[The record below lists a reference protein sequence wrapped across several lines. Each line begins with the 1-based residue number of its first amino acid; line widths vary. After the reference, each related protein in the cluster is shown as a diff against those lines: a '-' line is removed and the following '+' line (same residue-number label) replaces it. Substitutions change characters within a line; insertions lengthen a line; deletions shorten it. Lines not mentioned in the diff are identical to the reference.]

1 MKKII
6 AIMAG
11 VFLAGIANAN
21 LLVNGSFEQ
30 GTVGSYS
37 GTALPKIDNVLP
49 GWRLFDTSKA
59 TVTYELIADAAETSD
74 GTNYVKITST
84 ATNGVDSGLDVT
96 PAGLGQ
102 VSVSLGVT
110 YIVSFDAKWVSGSEN
125 SLGVS
130 IRTTES
136 GYTPL
141 ESFVDD
147 DFALSSEWETYT
159 YEVTPTVE
167 TAGGTDPNFYIGFRP
182 KDGAVLVDET
192 ICIDNVS
199 MVEKV
204 VPAVAK
210 VVDTD
215 FTPPSHTYMQNLSV
229 DTVTER
235 FRDWS
240 DSSPVYNISSTN
252 GMVIYGGV
260 HITADSGAKGGA
272 GVIGIFTTSFN
283 AMFARTSSDAINS
296 RTQVLYLW
304 DSADFLTSGVTVFDE
319 SANSVLSVTTGNFTG
334 DNGGGLRFVIR
345 SGNRYYVANQT
356 SLNVGQSAS
365 TAALSGDSAG
375 LQWAEFDPADFD
387 LFTDDDANLGFGSL
401 TFSSMTF
408 SNVTGVGLIANALS
422 SVNTQIVLNDFQAT
436 LVSGVPIP
444 VPPVAT
450 VVDTDFTPSSHTGLS
465 LTVDTDTERFRAWSD
480 SIPAYNISS
489 TNGMVVY
496 GGVHITADSGTK
508 GGAGV
513 VGIYTTPFNSIY
525 ARTSD
530 DAVNSKAQAFYL
542 WDSADFLIAGVTVFD
557 GSANSVLSVTT
568 KEFTGDQGGGLR
580 FVIRDGT
587 TYYVANQTALDVGQ
601 SSSTATLSGNT
612 AGLQW
617 AAFDPSDFDLFTD
630 DDINLGF
637 GALTFSS
644 MTFSNVT
651 GVGLIA
657 NALSSV
663 NSQIVINDF
672 QARLTDGGPVSIP
685 VFFNLFTDHMVLQ
698 RNDHVAVY
706 GTAGSSNEVTVTF
719 DDQTKVVT
727 ADAGGKWM
735 ATLDPMAASFTPR
748 TLTASTS
755 VGSVSVTNVLVGD
768 VWFASGQSNMDT
780 PFSGF
785 TQISP
790 VGKANPN
797 IRLLMGALVMS
808 ATPQETPVLH
818 AAHGGS
824 WRECDETYLNSF
836 SVTAYFYGAK
846 LQAELDIPIGL
857 IESAWGATIAEAW
870 TPADK
875 MLELGYSMD
884 DSGELDRGDNSVLY
898 NAMVHPF
905 REFTFKGVIW
915 YQGESNSQRA
925 LAHYTLF
932 PGLIESWRD
941 AFGRGDIPFYYVQLA
956 PWGTVN
962 PLLEGATWAWL
973 RDSQTAALSVTNTG
987 MAVITDLG
995 EYEDIHPQD
1004 KEPVGA
1010 RLALHAL
1017 KAEGVDVI
1025 ADSPLYSGAQF
1036 NGGQVTISFN
1046 HADTGL
1052 QTQEVIMNKVKGF
1065 APRTDPD
1072 AYVVPASTLAGFTI
1086 CGENKHFVA
1095 ADAVISGN
1103 QVIVSS
1109 ASVPN
1114 PVAVRYAWE
1123 NFPLCNL
1130 FSMEG
1135 LPASPFRTDS
1145 FDPRSVGDLYPGNT
1159 DDYGEAGTV
1168 NTGTGE
1174 CVVTATNI
1182 AGVAG
1187 YVMSP
1192 NSGSSVRYGYYK
1204 TLNAA
1209 LKYGATPYAVVEI
1222 LYYDQGEGS
1231 FYMTY
1236 DATNGPWASSGITV
1250 DLTDSRE
1257 WRVVTGFLTD
1267 AYFGN
1272 RCNGYDIRLN
1282 STSADLIIGGVFFS
1296 ALQGGGAYY
1305 DWASAAS
1312 LLKQGQ
1318 YEDMDSDG
1326 ASNYQEFLDGTDPWS
1341 GLPAGSYI
1349 RWMESYPAAGGST
1362 NYTDD
1367 PDGDGMN
1374 NLLEY
1379 ALGGEPDVSDASSVQ
1394 PAAAMESGWM
1404 VYVYRQRKNHE
1415 IVGLDYSVLS
1425 GTELDSAL
1433 TNATTVIGSGEY
1445 DSDFN
1450 LVTNGIPADGPQAFM
1465 QLKVQ
1470 KSD

>member
-1 MKKII
+1 MKKIT

-11 VFLAGIANAN
+11 VFLAGITNAN
-21 LLVNGSFEQ
+21 LVVNGSFEE

-37 GTALPKIDNVLP
+37 GTALPKTDNVLP

-59 TVTYELIADAAETSD
+59 AVVYELIADATEATD
-74 GTNYVKITST
+74 GNNYVKITST
-84 ATNGVDSGLDVT
+84 TLSGKDAGLDIWPTGSGAAAVT
-96 PAGLGQ
+96 PGRA
-102 VSVSLGVT
+102 
-110 YIVSFDAKWVSGSEN
+110 YIVSFDAKRVAGTDNKLALVIKTVEN
-125 SLGVS
+125 SVA
-130 IRTTES
+130 
-136 GYTPL
+136 L
-141 ESFVDD
+141 ETFVDVGISLTSD
-147 DFALSSEWETYT
+147 WATVT
-159 YEVTPTVE
+159 YEVTPTQL
-167 TAGGTDPNFYIGFRP
+167 TSGGAEPNMYIAFRP
-182 KDGAVLVDET
+182 KDGAVLLDET

-215 FTPPSHTYMQNLSV
+215 FTPPSHTYMQNLSI
-229 DTVTER
+229 DTDTER
-235 FRDWS
+235 FRGWS

-260 HITADSGAKGGA
+260 HITADSGTKGGG

-283 AMFARTSSDAINS
+283 AMFARTSADATNS
-296 RTQVLYLW
+296 TEQVLYLW
-304 DSADFLTSGVTVFDE
+304 DSADFLTSGVTAFDE

-345 SGNRYYVANQT
+345 SGNTYYVANQT
-356 SLNVGQSAS
+356 SLSVGQSAS
-365 TAALSGDSAG
+365 TATLSGDSAG

-387 LFTDDDANLGFGSL
+387 LFTDDDANLGFGAL

-436 LVSGVPIP
+436 LVSGVP
-444 VPPVAT
+444 VPVAT
-450 VVDTDFTPSSHTGLS
+450 VVDTDFTPSSHVGMS

-480 SIPAYNISS
+480 SVPAYNISS
-489 TNGMVVY
+489 TNGMVIY
-496 GGVHITADSGTK
+496 GGVHITADSGAK

-513 VGIYTTPFNSIY
+513 IGIYTTPFNSIY
-525 ARTSD
+525 ARTSV
-530 DAVNSKAQAFYL
+530 DATNSTAQAFYL

-557 GSANSVLSVTT
+557 ESANSVLSVTT
-568 KEFTGDQGGGLR
+568 KELTGDQGGGLR
-580 FVIRDGT
+580 FVIRDGS
-587 TYYVANQTALDVGQ
+587 TYYVANQTSLDVGQ
-601 SSSTATLSGNT
+601 SDSTATLSGNT

-617 AAFDPSDFDLFTD
+617 AAFDPADFDLFTD
-630 DDINLGF
+630 DDANLGF
-637 GALTFSS
+637 GALSFSS

-685 VFFNLFTDHMVLQ
+685 VFFALFTDHMVLQ

-719 DDQTKVVT
+719 DNQTKVVT
-727 ADAGGKWM
+727 ADSGGQWM

-790 VGKANPN
+790 DGKANPN

-905 REFTFKGVIW
+905 RNFTFKGVIW

-956 PWGTVN
+956 PYGTVN
-962 PLLEGATWAWL
+962 SLLEGATWAWL

-1004 KEPVGA
+1004 KQPVGD

-1017 KAEGVDVI
+1017 KAEGMDVV

-1065 APRTDPD
+1065 APQTDPD
-1072 AYVVPASTLAGFTI
+1072 AYVVPASSLAGFTI

-1109 ASVPN
+1109 PSVPT

-1159 DDYGEAGTV
+1159 DDFGEAGTV

-1204 TLNAA
+1204 TQNAA

-1222 LYYDQGEGS
+1222 LYYDQGDGS

-1296 ALQGGGAYY
+1296 ALQGDFAYY
-1305 DWASAAS
+1305 DWATAAS

-1326 ASNYQEFLDGTDPWS
+1326 SSNYQEFLDGTDPWS
-1341 GLPAGSYI
+1341 GLPSGSYV

-1362 NYTDD
+1362 NYMDD

-1379 ALGGEPDVSDASSVQ
+1379 ALGGEPDVFDASSVQ

-1404 VYVYRQRKNHE
+1404 VYVYKQRKNYE
-1415 IVGLDYSVLS
+1415 GFGLDYSVLS
-1425 GTELDSAL
+1425 GADLVSGPP

-1450 LVTNGIPADGPQAFM
+1450 LVTNGMPADASQSFM

-1470 KSD
+1470 KTD